1 MCHCVTCCGGAV
13 CHVQGGAVLSLL
25 HAGACCIMS
34 LCDVQGGCCITHG
47 GGGDGSPCGRRQR
60 LGGGHAAGRRGLW
73 GRGLGELSPHL
84 DTAPSSP
91 SPSIPPQPPPII
103 PPLPLPPAVSTVH
116 AGAAAAFLLKD
127 CFVRRLV
134 LQSLASHLLL
144 LSFKKQ

>member
-1 MCHCVTCCGGAV
+1 MYRGGV
-13 CHVQGGAVLSLL
+13 VLSLL

-60 LGGGHAAGRRGLW
+60 LGGGHAAGRGGLW

-91 SPSIPPQPPPII
+91 PLLSPSPTSSHY

-116 AGAAAAFLLKD
+116 AGAAAAFSLED
-127 CFVRRLV
+127 CFVHRLV